1 MHQCCAE
8 VLPAWFGLRGEAAFS
23 QVPACTAG
31 CVPPWSNV
39 ASHDEPP
46 FVLSLHLM
54 FCGMLMHPILAC
66 VAALQC
72 AFGTSV
78 PSGGALQVPPVPG
91 PPASGL
97 RSFSFSLLCVHLSAA
112 SIFAM
117 LRMILERVRCA
128 GPCVCSAGLDSSS
141 SSFRIHGACFKT
153 CFASLLSN
161 AAQVTL

>member
-1 MHQCCAE
+1 MHQC
-8 VLPAWFGLRGEAAFS
+8 LRRS
-23 QVPACTAG
+23 PPSVVWTAG
-31 CVPPWSNV
+31 PSLHSWLCIPPWSSV
-39 ASHDEPP
+39 ASHDEPS

-72 AFGTSV
+72 AFGMSV

-97 RSFSFSLLCVHLSAA
+97 LSFSFSLLCVHLSAA

-141 SSFRIHGACFKT
+141 SSFRIHGACFIM
-153 CFASLLSN
+153 CFAYRQSQRSLQC
-161 AAQVTL
+161 AVG